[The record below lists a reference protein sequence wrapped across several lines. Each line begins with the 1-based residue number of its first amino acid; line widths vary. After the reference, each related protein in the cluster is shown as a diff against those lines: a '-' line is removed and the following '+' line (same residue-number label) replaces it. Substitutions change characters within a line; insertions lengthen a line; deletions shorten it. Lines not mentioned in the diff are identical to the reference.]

1 MTLDSV
7 KSYRGAPFKKND
19 QTDALGGRS
28 SSSFQRLHS
37 YLFVWSEVFIRIAC
51 DQPGQSCKEDG
62 SGPFYDCAH
71 LCSIM
76 YECGF
81 VFCKSAQLLS
91 SRRRMMLHL
100 HDVDSVKGYE
110 RKLAKKYGCRAQQ
123 RHPEPVFQ
131 QTPMPLTHRLI
142 QQEHRHRKKVVS
154 PLRGKWF

>member
-7 KSYRGAPFKKND
+7 KSYRGAPYKKND

-28 SSSFQRLHS
+28 SSLFPYIHS
-37 YLFVWSEVFIRIAC
+37 DLFVRPEIFGCVSC
-51 DQPGQSCKEDG
+51 NQPCQPCKQDG
-62 SGPFYDCAH
+62 GDPSYNCAH

-76 YECGF
+76 FEYGF

-123 RHPEPVFQ
+123 RHSEPLFQ
-131 QTPMPLTHRLI
+131 QTPLPLTHRLV
-142 QQEHRHRKKVVS
+142 QPGLPHRNEVVS
-154 PLRGKWF
+154 PFRGKGV